1 VTTTTPQGSL
11 ILTLSRSYADGESG
25 GRGKLCV
32 AALGLATVLAAC
44 GGTAAPSPSTPAPAS
59 APAGKPA
66 AQSATSAAPAASS
79 PVPSGL
85 TPINVAFAAQA
96 AVYDPWF
103 IAMDKGYDVEQ
114 GLKIQMTMAG
124 GGVATPALMSNKLD
138 YSTSAAS
145 AFSAILKGAPLKV
158 VFTNADK
165 PQYQLWSTTPAI
177 KTLADLKGKSIAV
190 QSRGD
195 TFEIAVRIELLK
207 NGIDP
212 NTVSYTP
219 LGTGSVLLAAFKG
232 GSVGASLLTTADL
245 AELGDA
251 VHKGVFIADLQK
263 DVSMLYMGVATTNDK
278 LKSSRDQAKRFVT
291 ATVKG
296 REYFKAFRDQSIDIL
311 TKVNKRPREA
321 NAEDYDSSLPL
332 YTADGTLSA
341 EAQQF
346 NAEVSAQVLDMQKS
360 QIPTVAQMYDY
371 SLAKEV
377 YAELKASGWKPRV

>member
-1 VTTTTPQGSL
+1 MTTTTPQGSL

-232 GSVGASLLTTADL
+232 GSVGAVLIVATL
-245 AELGDA
+245 AKLKPEVDDQCQKANKDGDHQRKENQRLAAPRPEPAPRFRAQHQIHSHPTQFSTYIDDSA
-251 VHKGVFIADLQK
+251 VKVIGVVPI
-263 DVSMLYMGVATTNDK
+263 MGVIG
-278 LKSSRDQAKRFVT
+278 L
-291 ATVKG
+291 
-296 REYFKAFRDQSIDIL
+296 
-311 TKVNKRPREA
+311 
-321 NAEDYDSSLPL
+321 NA
-332 YTADGTLSA
+332 
-341 EAQQF
+341 
-346 NAEVSAQVLDMQKS
+346 
-360 QIPTVAQMYDY
+360 
-371 SLAKEV
+371 
-377 YAELKASGWKPRV
+377 